1 MVWLLQD
8 HSQIVAIVRG
18 SDGHTCWL
26 LPNWLLLITMLL
38 DFIGIR
44 ARSFVPNI
52 SFGRR
57 FLIVVVLF
65 LSSDAWYRTV
75 LAC

>member
-18 SDGHTCWL
+18 SDGRICWL
-26 LPNWLLLITMLL
+26 LPNWLLLITMLMN
-38 DFIGIR
+38 FIGIR

-52 SFGRR
+52 SFGWR

-65 LSSDAWYRTV
+65 LASDAKY
-75 LAC
+75 